1 MISFYLLFFLSIL
14 LAFVGNRK
22 TRVRMAWLPFL
33 IMFLLCGLRGDKVG
47 TDTEAYIYHF
57 LYGFSERYELL
68 FQLTI
73 DACHFLGMSA
83 HQFIFVTAILIF
95 VPLYIFVSKHSVN
108 PCFSAL
114 IYITFSVTFFGM
126 TFNGVRQA
134 IAMVFSLYSIYY
146 FDKKILVRG
155 LLFYLIA
162 VLFHYS
168 CLILA
173 PFLIFFYFVDS
184 ISKKLLYF
192 VLIGS
197 FCFGILFGQNAYFL
211 QFFQFFELISDNAVA
226 SNYLQ
231 YADESNVASR
241 GLISVLGIML
251 PFMMYSIFL
260 YDSKNKSSFAYM
272 FIVTGAVL
280 SNIFISVHYMFRM
293 AAFFILPIL
302 YVLPETQER
311 ARGFRYYALCALNA
325 IMLLWYFYSL
335 LKAGPESANGIFP
348 YSTCL

>member
-1 MISFYLLFFLSIL
+1 M
-14 LAFVGNRK
+14 
-22 TRVRMAWLPFL
+22 
-33 IMFLLCGLRGDKVG
+33 
-47 TDTEAYIYHF
+47 
-57 LYGFSERYELL
+57 YGVSERYELL
-68 FQLTI
+68 FQFIIET
-73 DACHFLGMSA
+73 CHFLGMTA
-83 HQFIFVTAILIF
+83 HQFIFVTALLIF
-95 VPLYIFVSKHSVN
+95 VPLYIFVSKRSVN

-134 IAMVFSLYSIYY
+134 IAMAFSLYSIYY
-146 FDKKILVRG
+146 LDKKILVKG
-155 LLFYLIA
+155 IIFFVIA

-168 CLILA
+168 CLVLA
-173 PFLIFFYFVDS
+173 PFLILFYSVHS
-184 ISKKLLYF
+184 IGKKLLYS

-197 FCFGILFGQNAYFL
+197 FCFGLSFGQNAYFL
-211 QFFQFFELISDNAVA
+211 QFFQYFELISDSAVA

-241 GLISVLGIML
+241 GIISVLGIML

-260 YDSKNKSSFAYM
+260 YDSKNKSSLAYT

-280 SNIFISVHYMFRM
+280 SNIFISIHYMYRM
-293 AAFFILPIL
+293 AAYFILPIL

-311 ARGFRYYALCALNA
+311 TKGYKYYALCVLNA

-348 YSTCL
+348 YSTFL